1 MARPT
6 RLSPWASGDVA
17 VPVVLRSLAQTLRGL
32 PLKSVR
38 GSPAPLRGFGVPP
51 RPPHSFRRAFYKGQP
66 HRPPDSLLICVPLSP
81 WRPGWGDPGDTPP
94 VPGAGRLPPGAPR
107 APRGAVCRSGRQPP
121 RPAGPG
127 AEGLREKAPGAGV
140 AEQVRNYTLRTSAPQ
155 VLGLLAQRRDGG
167 PSPAAGPG
175 GPWVAWCVMA
185 PSLSLVPRTGQHTP

>member
-1 MARPT
+1 MEAW
-6 RLSPWASGDVA
+6 LGGPWGHPPGPGHGDVSL
-17 VPVVLRSLAQTLRGL
+17 PVLRGL
-32 PLKSVR
+32 PAGLC
-38 GSPAPLRGFGVPP
+38 A
-51 RPPHSFRRAFYKGQP
+51 
-66 HRPPDSLLICVPLSP
+66 
-81 WRPGWGDPGDTPP
+81 
-94 VPGAGRLPPGAPR
+94 GAAAR
-107 APRGAVCRSGRQPP
+107 
-121 RPAGPG
+121 PG